1 MAMSESSH
9 KIPAKCWLAEV
20 AIVIL
25 ALVAFRKGNPY
36 SFYIFMR
43 WMACPLFGWI
53 AWKAFSKP
61 GGTALVVVSVSLA
74 ILYNPLFRVGMSRDN
89 WELVNIAMIAVAIWS
104 TLFSIKAAR
113 LE

>member
-1 MAMSESSH
+1 MSGSSH
-9 KIPAKCWLAEV
+9 KITPRYWLAEI

-36 SFYIFMR
+36 SFYIFLR
-43 WMACPLFGWI
+43 WAACPLFGWI
-53 AWKAFSKP
+53 AWKAVQKP
-61 GGTALVVVSVSLA
+61 GGTALIVVSVSLA

-104 TLFSIKAAR
+104 ALFSVKVAR
-113 LE
+113 LG

>member
-1 MAMSESSH
+1 MSESSH
-9 KIPAKCWLAEV
+9 KITPRYWLAEV

-36 SFYIFMR
+36 SFYIFLR
-43 WMACPLFGWI
+43 WAACPLFGWI

-61 GGTALVVVSVSLA
+61 GGTALVVLSTSLA

-89 WELVNIAMIAVAIWS
+89 WELINIVMIAVALWS
-104 TLFSIKAAR
+104 ALFSVKAAR